1 MGNNKNYSNKKSSNH
16 SHNNKKK
23 GSLISNVNNHKM
35 NKQDIKNKL
44 NDGVLV
50 YNGPLTVSE
59 LAEKL
64 GVAAV
69 DVVRSLFL
77 EKIMVNV
84 NTTLNDDY
92 IELVAANNYQ
102 SFNTWSKAWPD
113 GMTVPGF
120 YYYFGNLIFNK

>member
-1 MGNNKNYSNKKSSNH
+1 MGNSNYGKKPTNNSGK
-16 SHNNKKK
+16 SHNNNKRK
-23 GSLISNVNNHKM
+23 GSLISNVNSHKM

-50 YNGPLTVSE
+50 YSGPLTVTE

-64 GVAAV
+64 GISAV

-92 IELVAANNYQ
+92 IELVALKRK
-102 SFNTWSKAWPD
+102 SCRTWKFW
-113 GMTVPGF
+113 G
-120 YYYFGNLIFNK
+120 YGN

>member
-1 MGNNKNYSNKKSSNH
+1 MGNNKNYSNKKSSNQ

-59 LAEKL
+59 LAEKI

-77 EKIMVNV
+77 EKIM
-84 NTTLNDDY
+84 
-92 IELVAANNYQ
+92 AN
-102 SFNTWSKAWPD
+102 
-113 GMTVPGF
+113 
-120 YYYFGNLIFNK
+120 